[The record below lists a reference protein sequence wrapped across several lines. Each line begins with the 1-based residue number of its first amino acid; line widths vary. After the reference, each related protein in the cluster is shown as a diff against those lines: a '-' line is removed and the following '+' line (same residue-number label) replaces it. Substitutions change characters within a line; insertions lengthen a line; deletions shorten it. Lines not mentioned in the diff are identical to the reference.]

1 MGHPFASR
9 EAFTPPAKQLSVEAA
24 IAGLPMF
31 RGTPRARLAELAA
44 QARVASVPRNT
55 APVRAGEALP
65 GLVVALRGM
74 LKVALP
80 HSGRVIALLG
90 PGESFGEASI
100 ALGGAPRLEVVALV
114 ESTVALL
121 PREALLVLLRG
132 DARLALRFART
143 LASQVLSLV
152 EALEASAS
160 RHGAQRLAAYLDS
173 LARPGGGACSVKLPA
188 SKTVIAS
195 LLGMKKE
202 TLSRLLHELSA
213 RQLIR
218 VSGRE
223 IGILD
228 RAGLAPTTPQGRAP
242 E

>member
-1 MGHPFASR
+1 
-9 EAFTPPAKQLSVEAA
+9 
-24 IAGLPMF
+24 MF
-31 RGTPRARLAELAA
+31 RGTLRARLAELAGL
-44 QARVASVPRNT
+44 ARVASVPRNS
-55 APVRAGEALP
+55 AAVRAGDPLP
-65 GLVVALRGM
+65 GLLVVLRGM

-80 HSGRVIALLG
+80 QGGRVIALLR

-100 ALGGAPRLEVVALV
+100 ALGRAPRLEVVALV

-121 PREALLVLLRG
+121 PREALLALLRE

-143 LASQVLSLV
+143 LANQALSLV

-173 LARPGGGACSVKLPA
+173 LARPGDPAAPCSVKLPA

-202 TLSRLLHELSA
+202 TLSRLLRELSA

-228 RAGLAPTTPQGRAP
+228 RARLAPTTPQGRAP

>member
-1 MGHPFASR
+1 
-9 EAFTPPAKQLSVEAA
+9 
-24 IAGLPMF
+24 MF
-31 RGTPRARLAELAA
+31 RGYPRARVAELAA
-44 QARVASVPRNT
+44 QARSTSVPRNA
-55 APVRAGEALP
+55 APVRAGEPLP
-65 GLVVALRGM
+65 GLLVVLRGM

-80 HSGRVIALLG
+80 QGGRVIALLA

-100 ALGGAPRLEVVALV
+100 ALGRAARLEVVALV

-121 PREALLVLLRG
+121 PREALLALLRE
-132 DARLALRFART
+132 DARLTLRFART
-143 LASQVLSLV
+143 LANQALSLI
-152 EALEASAS
+152 EALEANAS

-173 LARPGGGACSVKLPA
+173 LARPGDPAAPCSVKLPA

-202 TLSRLLHELSA
+202 TLSRLLRELSA

-228 RAGLAPTTPQGRAP
+228 RAGLAPTTPQQAGP

>member
-1 MGHPFASR
+1 
-9 EAFTPPAKQLSVEAA
+9 
-24 IAGLPMF
+24 MF
-31 RGTPRARLAELAA
+31 RGYPRARLAKLAA
-44 QARVASVPRNT
+44 QARVTIAPRN
-55 APVRAGEALP
+55 ASPVRAREALP
-65 GLVVALRGM
+65 GLLVVLRGM

-80 HSGRVIALLG
+80 QGGRVIALLR

-100 ALGGAPRLEVVALV
+100 SLGGAPRLEVVALV

-121 PREALLVLLRG
+121 PREALLALLRG

-173 LARPGGGACSVKLPA
+173 LATSSNCGSACSVKLPA

-202 TLSRLLHELSA
+202 TLSRLLRELSA
-213 RQLIR
+213 RRLIR

-228 RAGLAPTTPQGRAP
+228 RAGLAPTIPQQAGP

>member
-1 MGHPFASR
+1 
-9 EAFTPPAKQLSVEAA
+9 
-24 IAGLPMF
+24 MF
-31 RGTPRARLAELAA
+31 RGTPRARLAELAGL
-44 QARVASVPRNT
+44 ARVASVPRNS
-55 APVRAGEALP
+55 APVRAGDPLP
-65 GLVVALRGM
+65 GLLVVLRGM

-80 HSGRVIALLG
+80 QGGRVIALLR

-100 ALGGAPRLEVVALV
+100 ALGGAPGLEVVALV
-114 ESTVALL
+114 ESAVALL
-121 PREALLVLLRG
+121 PREPLLALLRG

-143 LASQVLSLV
+143 LASQLLSLV

-173 LARPGGGACSVKLPA
+173 LAPSGNGGSACSVKLPA

-202 TLSRLLHELSA
+202 TLSRLLRELSA
-213 RQLIR
+213 RRLIR

-228 RAGLAPTTPQGRAP
+228 RAGLAPTTAQRAAP

>member
-1 MGHPFASR
+1 
-9 EAFTPPAKQLSVEAA
+9 
-24 IAGLPMF
+24 MF
-31 RGTPRARLAELAA
+31 RGYPRARLAELAG
-44 QARVASVPRNT
+44 QARSASVPRNA
-55 APVRAGEALP
+55 APVRAGEPLP
-65 GLVVALRGM
+65 GLLVVLRGM

-80 HSGRVIALLG
+80 QGGRVIALLG
-90 PGESFGEASI
+90 PGGSFGEASI
-100 ALGGAPRLEVVALV
+100 ALGRAPRVEVVALV

-121 PREALLVLLRG
+121 PREALLALLRE

-143 LASQVLSLV
+143 LASEALSLI

-173 LARPGGGACSVKLPA
+173 LAPSGNGGSPCSVRLPA

-213 RQLIR
+213 RRLIS

-228 RAGLAPTTPQGRAP
+228 RARLAPTTPRGRAP

>member
-1 MGHPFASR
+1 
-9 EAFTPPAKQLSVEAA
+9 
-24 IAGLPMF
+24 MF
-31 RGTPRARLAELAA
+31 RGYPRARLAELAG
-44 QARVASVPRNT
+44 QARSTGVPRNA
-55 APVRAGEALP
+55 APVRAGEPLP
-65 GLVVALRGM
+65 GLLVVLRGM

-80 HSGRVIALLG
+80 QGGRVIALLA

-100 ALGGAPRLEVVALV
+100 ALGRAPRLEVVALV

-121 PREALLVLLRG
+121 PREALLALLRE

-143 LASQVLSLV
+143 LANEALSLI
-152 EALEASAS
+152 EALEANAS
-160 RHGAQRLAAYLDS
+160 RHGAQRLAAYIDS
-173 LARPGGGACSVKLPA
+173 LARPGDPAAPCSVKLPA

-202 TLSRLLHELSA
+202 TLSRLLRELSA

-228 RAGLAPTTPQGRAP
+228 RAGLAPSTPQQAGP

>member
-1 MGHPFASR
+1 MFRGYPRAR
-9 EAFTPPAKQLSVEAA
+9 
-24 IAGLPMF
+24 IAGL
-31 RGTPRARLAELAA
+31 AA
-44 QARVASVPRNT
+44 QGQLVSVPRNA
-55 APVRAGEALP
+55 APVRAGEPLP
-65 GLVVALRGM
+65 GLLVVLRGM

-80 HSGRVIALLG
+80 QGGRVIALLG
-90 PGESFGEASI
+90 PGGSFGEASI
-100 ALGGAPRLEVVALV
+100 ALGRAPRVEVVALV

-121 PREALLVLLRG
+121 PREALLALLRE

-143 LASQVLSLV
+143 LASQALSLI

-173 LARPGGGACSVKLPA
+173 LAPSGNGGSPCSVRLPA

-202 TLSRLLHELSA
+202 TLSRLLRELSA
-213 RQLIR
+213 RRLIS
-218 VSGRE
+218 VAGRE

-228 RAGLAPTTPQGRAP
+228 RARLAPTTPRGRAP

>member
-1 MGHPFASR
+1 
-9 EAFTPPAKQLSVEAA
+9 
-24 IAGLPMF
+24 MF
-31 RGTPRARLAELAA
+31 RGYPRARVAELAA
-44 QARVASVPRNT
+44 EARVAGVPRNA

-65 GLVVALRGM
+65 GLLVVLRGM

-80 HSGRVIALLG
+80 QGGRVIALLG
-90 PGESFGEASI
+90 PGGSFGEASI
-100 ALGGAPRLEVVALV
+100 ALGRAPRVEVVALV

-121 PREALLVLLRG
+121 PRDALLALLRE

-143 LASQVLSLV
+143 LANQALSLI

-173 LARPGGGACSVKLPA
+173 LARPGDPAAACSVKLPA

-202 TLSRLLHELSA
+202 TLSRLLRELSA

-228 RAGLAPTTPQGRAP
+228 RAGLAPTTPQPAAP

>member
-1 MGHPFASR
+1 
-9 EAFTPPAKQLSVEAA
+9 
-24 IAGLPMF
+24 MF
-31 RGTPRARLAELAA
+31 RGYPRARVAELAA
-44 QARVASVPRNT
+44 QARVASVPRNA
-55 APVRAGEALP
+55 APVRAGEPLP
-65 GLVVALRGM
+65 GLLVVLRGM

-80 HSGRVIALLG
+80 QGGRVIALLA

-100 ALGGAPRLEVVALV
+100 ALGRAPRLEVVALV

-121 PREALLVLLRG
+121 PREALLALLRE

-143 LASQVLSLV
+143 LANEALSLI
-152 EALEASAS
+152 EALEANAS
-160 RHGAQRLAAYLDS
+160 RHGAQRLAAYIDS
-173 LARPGGGACSVKLPA
+173 LARPGDPAAPCSVKLPA

-202 TLSRLLHELSA
+202 TLSRLLRELSA

-228 RAGLAPTTPQGRAP
+228 RAGLAPSTPQQAGP

>member
-1 MGHPFASR
+1 
-9 EAFTPPAKQLSVEAA
+9 
-24 IAGLPMF
+24 MF
-31 RGTPRARLAELAA
+31 RGYPRARLAELAA
-44 QARVASVPRNT
+44 QARVTIAPRN
-55 APVRAGEALP
+55 ASPVRAREALP
-65 GLVVALRGM
+65 GLLVVLRGM

-80 HSGRVIALLG
+80 QGGRVIALLR

-100 ALGGAPRLEVVALV
+100 SLGGAPRLEVVALV

-121 PREALLVLLRG
+121 PREALLALLRG

-173 LARPGGGACSVKLPA
+173 LAASSNCGSACSVKLPA

-202 TLSRLLHELSA
+202 TLSRLLRELSA
-213 RQLIR
+213 RRLIR

-228 RAGLAPTTPQGRAP
+228 RARLAPTIPQQAGP

>member
-1 MGHPFASR
+1 
-9 EAFTPPAKQLSVEAA
+9 
-24 IAGLPMF
+24 MF
-31 RGTPRARLAELAA
+31 RGYPRARVAELAA
-44 QARVASVPRNT
+44 QARSTSVPRNA
-55 APVRAGEALP
+55 APVRAGEPLP
-65 GLVVALRGM
+65 GLLVVLRGM

-80 HSGRVIALLG
+80 QGGRVIALLA
-90 PGESFGEASI
+90 PGESFGEAGI
-100 ALGGAPRLEVVALV
+100 ALGRAPRLEVVALV

-121 PREALLVLLRG
+121 PREALLALLRE

-143 LASQVLSLV
+143 LANEALSLI
-152 EALEASAS
+152 EALEANAS

-173 LARPGGGACSVKLPA
+173 LARPGDPAAPCSVKLPA

-202 TLSRLLHELSA
+202 TLSRLLRELSA

-228 RAGLAPTTPQGRAP
+228 RAGLAPTTPQQAGP

>member
-1 MGHPFASR
+1 
-9 EAFTPPAKQLSVEAA
+9 
-24 IAGLPMF
+24 MF
-31 RGTPRARLAELAA
+31 RGYPRARLAELAG
-44 QARVASVPRNT
+44 QARPTSVPRNA
-55 APVRAGEALP
+55 APVRAGVPLP
-65 GLVVALRGM
+65 GLLVVLRGM

-80 HSGRVIALLG
+80 QGGRVIALLA

-100 ALGGAPRLEVVALV
+100 ALGRAPRLEVVALV

-121 PREALLVLLRG
+121 PREALLALLRE

-143 LASQVLSLV
+143 LANQALSLI
-152 EALEASAS
+152 EALEANAS

-173 LARPGGGACSVKLPA
+173 LARPGDPAAPCSVKLPA

-202 TLSRLLHELSA
+202 TLSRLLRELSA

-228 RAGLAPTTPQGRAP
+228 RAGLAPTTQQPAGQ

>member
-1 MGHPFASR
+1 
-9 EAFTPPAKQLSVEAA
+9 
-24 IAGLPMF
+24 MF
-31 RGTPRARLAELAA
+31 RGFPRARLAELAG
-44 QARVASVPRNT
+44 QARVSSVPRNT
-55 APVRAGEALP
+55 APVRLGEALP
-65 GLVVALRGM
+65 GLLVVLRGM

-80 HSGRVIALLG
+80 HGGRVIALVG

-114 ESTVALL
+114 ESTVAVL
-121 PREALLVLLRG
+121 PRESLLALLRG
-132 DARLALRFART
+132 DARLAMRFARS
-143 LASQVLSLV
+143 LANQVRSLV
-152 EALEASAS
+152 EALEASVS

-173 LARPGGGACSVKLPA
+173 LARPGDGGGACSVKLPA

-202 TLSRLLHELSA
+202 TLSRLLRELSA

-228 RAGLAPTTPQGRAP
+228 RARLAPTTQQQARP

>member
-1 MGHPFASR
+1 
-9 EAFTPPAKQLSVEAA
+9 
-24 IAGLPMF
+24 MF
-31 RGTPRARLAELAA
+31 RGYPRARVAELAA
-44 QARVASVPRNT
+44 RARSTSVPRNA
-55 APVRAGEALP
+55 APVRAGEPLP
-65 GLVVALRGM
+65 GLLVVLRGM

-80 HSGRVIALLG
+80 QGGRVIALLA

-100 ALGGAPRLEVVALV
+100 ALGRAPRLEVVALV

-121 PREALLVLLRG
+121 PREALLALLRE

-143 LASQVLSLV
+143 LANEALSLI
-152 EALEASAS
+152 EALEANAS
-160 RHGAQRLAAYLDS
+160 RHGAQRLAAYIDS
-173 LARPGGGACSVKLPA
+173 LARPGDPAAPCSVKLPA

-202 TLSRLLHELSA
+202 TLSRLLRELSA

-228 RAGLAPTTPQGRAP
+228 RAGLAPSTPQQAGP

>member
-1 MGHPFASR
+1 
-9 EAFTPPAKQLSVEAA
+9 
-24 IAGLPMF
+24 MF
-31 RGTPRARLAELAA
+31 RGYPRARVAELAG
-44 QARVASVPRNT
+44 QARSISVPRNA
-55 APVRAGEALP
+55 APVRAGEPLP
-65 GLVVALRGM
+65 GLLVVLRGM

-80 HSGRVIALLG
+80 QGGRVIALLA

-100 ALGGAPRLEVVALV
+100 ALGRAARLEVVALV

-121 PREALLVLLRG
+121 PREALLALLRG

-173 LARPGGGACSVKLPA
+173 LAPSSNCGSACSVKLPA

-202 TLSRLLHELSA
+202 TLSRLLRELSA
-213 RQLIR
+213 RRLIR

-223 IGILD
+223 IGLLD
-228 RAGLAPTTPQGRAP
+228 RAGLAPTTPQQAGP

>member
-1 MGHPFASR
+1 
-9 EAFTPPAKQLSVEAA
+9 
-24 IAGLPMF
+24 MF
-31 RGTPRARLAELAA
+31 RGFPRARLAQLAGE
-44 QARVASVPRNT
+44 ARVSGVPRNA
-55 APVRAGEALP
+55 APVRPGEPLP
-65 GLVVALRGM
+65 GLLVVLRGM

-80 HSGRVIALLG
+80 QGGRVIALLG

-114 ESTVALL
+114 ESTVAVL
-121 PREALLVLLRG
+121 PREALLALLRG
-132 DARLALRFART
+132 DARLAIRFART
-143 LASQVLSLV
+143 LANQVRSLV

-173 LARPGGGACSVKLPA
+173 LARPGDGSCSVKLPA

-202 TLSRLLHELSA
+202 TLSRLLRELSA

-228 RAGLAPTTPQGRAP
+228 RAGLAPTTQQQARP

>member
-1 MGHPFASR
+1 
-9 EAFTPPAKQLSVEAA
+9 
-24 IAGLPMF
+24 MF
-31 RGTPRARLAELAA
+31 RGYPRARVAELAA
-44 QARVASVPRNT
+44 QARVASVPRNA
-55 APVRAGEALP
+55 APVRAGEPLP
-65 GLVVALRGM
+65 GLLVVLRGM

-80 HSGRVIALLG
+80 QGGRVIALLA

-100 ALGGAPRLEVVALV
+100 ALGRAPRLEVVALV

-121 PREALLVLLRG
+121 PREALLALLRE

-143 LASQVLSLV
+143 LANQALSLI
-152 EALEASAS
+152 EALEANAS
-160 RHGAQRLAAYLDS
+160 RHGAQRLAAYIDS
-173 LARPGGGACSVKLPA
+173 LARPGDSAAPCSVKLPA

-202 TLSRLLHELSA
+202 TLSRLLRELSA

-228 RAGLAPTTPQGRAP
+228 RAGLAPSTPQQAGP